1 MSVGFTDL
9 IVAIGLAVAL
19 EGAVYALFPD
29 RMKKMLLQV
38 LAMPPS
44 TLRAGG
50 VLAAVTGVVIV
61 WMVRG

>member
-1 MSVGFTDL
+1 MSGGLADL
-9 IVAIGLAVAL
+9 IVAIGLAVAI
-19 EGAVYALFPD
+19 EGAIYALFPD

-50 VLAAVTGVVIV
+50 IVAAATGVVIV
-61 WMVRG
+61 WLVRG